1 MIRTWIADVT
11 GLLEKEKYT
20 RYYKEIPDFRKE
32 KADKI
37 LHQSGKALSVGVWIL
52 YEKMRE
58 NYGISEQGVFNLSH
72 SGNYVLCSIADS
84 ADKTI
89 SLGCDL
95 EEIKQVRMDVANRF
109 FCASEFQKIVRQDTE
124 GARAELFYRY
134 WVLKESFMKATR
146 LGMKLGLDQFEIA
159 FSEDGKPYLCKQPE
173 AFPQRYY
180 FKEYEVEKIPYKIA
194 VCSDDCDFSKMIKK
208 IEL

>member
-11 GLLEKEKYT
+11 GLLERGKYSQ
-20 RYYKEIPDFRKE
+20 YYKKIPDFRKE

-37 LHQSGKALSVGVWIL
+37 LHQDGKALSVGVWVL
-52 YEKMRE
+52 YEKMRDF
-58 NYGISEQGVFNLSH
+58 YGISERAVFNLSH
-72 SGNYVLCSIADS
+72 SGNYVLCSVDDS
-84 ADKTI
+84 EKGGI
-89 SLGCDL
+89 LLGCDL

-109 FCASEFQKIVRQDTE
+109 FCESEFQKIVRQDTE
-124 GARAELFYRY
+124 ERRAELFYRY

-159 FSEDGKPYLCKQPE
+159 FSQAGKAYLLKQPE
-173 AFPQRYY
+173 EFPQEYY
-180 FKEYEVEKIPYKIA
+180 FKEYEIAGIPYRIA
-194 VCSDDCDFSKMIKK
+194 VCSDECDFSEMIEK